1 MTAVDAACALAL
13 AFLCLSTNLMALA
26 RRAGVWPPSWGA
38 SGRRLGAAHSSAAA
52 SVDVRSGPAP
62 GRELCEDPKP
72 RASGWNLG
80 TSFIKTPLCPSRLIF
95 ITSNARTWLSLFSEL
110 ASHRP
115 PPPPSWGPPLPWLVT
130 EGVAP
135 G

>member
-115 PPPPSWGPPLPWLVT
+115 PLPSWGPPLPWLVT